1 MKNAQKRGIS
11 IKQTFRRSL
20 CVLLAAALSLCTG
33 CERNAT
39 PVSQT
44 AFYFDT
50 VITITLYDDLK
61 PERSEKILNGCF
73 ALCETYEAMLS
84 RTKKGSDVW
93 NINHAGGAPVQ
104 VDAETASLID
114 KALAVCEQTD
124 GAVDITIAPLSS
136 LWNFSSDRLTGQ
148 DEIPSE
154 EQIGE
159 LLTHVDYRNVLVDG
173 DTVTLTDPDA
183 AIDLGCIAKGY
194 IADRLKQYLLEEGCT
209 SALINLGGN
218 VLTLGRKPDGTSFLL
233 GIQKPFAGSGE
244 PIAVLPVAGQSL
256 VSSGVYER
264 YFKKDGKRYH
274 HLLDPETGM
283 PENNGLLSVT
293 ILSDSSTDGDILS
306 TACFL
311 LGPDDGMAYVES
323 LPGIE
328 AVFITEDYALHPSS
342 GLSGLLQTP

>member
-1 MKNAQKRGIS
+1 MKRSVK
-11 IKQTFRRSL
+11 RSL
-20 CVLLAAALSLCTG
+20 CILLSAAVLLCSG
-33 CERNAT
+33 CGKNAE
-39 PVSQT
+39 PVSKT
-44 AFYFDT
+44 EFYFDT

-61 PERSEKILNGCF
+61 PERSEEILNGCF

-84 RTKKGSDVW
+84 RTKKGSDIW
-93 NINHAGGAPVQ
+93 NINHAGGAPVK
-104 VDAETASLID
+104 VNGETAALIE
-114 KALAVCEQTD
+114 KALTVCRQTD

-136 LWNFSSDRLTGQ
+136 LWNFSSEHLTEQ
-148 DEIPSE
+148 KEIPSQ
-154 EQIGE
+154 EQIGA
-159 LLTHVDYRNVLVDG
+159 LLPHVDYHNVLADG

-183 AIDLGCIAKGY
+183 SIDLGCIAKGY

-209 SALINLGGN
+209 SAIVNLGGN
-218 VLTLGRKPDGTSFLL
+218 VLTLGHKPDGTDFRL

-244 PIAVLPVAGQSL
+244 SIAVLPVADQSL

-264 YFKKDGKRYH
+264 YFEENGRRYH
-274 HLLDPETGM
+274 HLLNPKTGM
-283 PENNGLLSVT
+283 PENNGLLSVS

-323 LPGIE
+323 LPGVE
-328 AVFITEDYALHPSS
+328 AVFITEDYSLHPSS